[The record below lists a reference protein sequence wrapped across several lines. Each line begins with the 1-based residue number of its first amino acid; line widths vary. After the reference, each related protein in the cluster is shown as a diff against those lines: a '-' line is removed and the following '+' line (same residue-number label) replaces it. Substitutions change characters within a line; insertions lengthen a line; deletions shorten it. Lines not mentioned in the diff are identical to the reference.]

1 MSTLEML
8 TDTGVRIE
16 VKTWVVVVLVWI
28 LTEIGD
34 MNGVERVLV
43 RIHAGKVL
51 KMLSCITSFVKR
63 HMYNIYIYI
72 YIYIYIFS
80 NIYRGTAAFSEP
92 ETKAVRDFI
101 MNQKQ
106 NQTFLVSFH
115 AI

>member
-1 MSTLEML
+1 MPIIVLNHSGMSTLEML

-51 KMLSCITSFVKR
+51 KMLSCITSFV
-63 HMYNIYIYI
+63 
-72 YIYIYIFS
+72 
-80 NIYRGTAAFSEP
+80 
-92 ETKAVRDFI
+92 
-101 MNQKQ
+101 
-106 NQTFLVSFH
+106 
-115 AI
+115 

>member
-43 RIHAGKVL
+43 KIHAGKML
-51 KMLSCITSFVKR
+51 KMISCITSLQDNKFVVIR
-63 HMYNIYIYI
+63 YFDQISYMY
-72 YIYIYIFS
+72 S
-80 NIYRGTAAFSEP
+80 
-92 ETKAVRDFI
+92 
-101 MNQKQ
+101 
-106 NQTFLVSFH
+106 
-115 AI
+115 